1 VTELLIVAASGL
13 AREVMALVRAADDF
27 DLLGIL
33 DDDPIRVGTVLDGA
47 HVLGPLTEVRKHP
60 SARVVVCV
68 GSGAVRADIVR
79 RLAALGLPPG
89 RFATIVHPNVM
100 IPEGCTV
107 GEGSVLLANVVMTAA
122 VSLGR
127 HVVVMPGVTF
137 THGDVAD
144 DYSTFGAG
152 ATLGGSVVV
161 GRAAY
166 LGMNSSV
173 RQRTRVGAR
182 AVIGMGAAV
191 VSDVP
196 EGQTWV
202 GVPARPMSVAS
213 NGGDTP
219 GVES

>member
-1 VTELLIVAASGL
+1 MSELLLVAASGL
-13 AREVMALVRAADDF
+13 AREVMALVRAGDDF

-33 DDDPIRVGTVLDGA
+33 DDDPIRVGSVLDGA
-47 HVLGPLTEVRKHP
+47 HVLGPLAEVRKHP
-60 SARVVVCV
+60 GARVAVCV

-79 RLAALGLPPG
+79 RLGSLGLPPG
-89 RFATIVHPNVM
+89 RFATIVHPSVTV
-100 IPEGCTV
+100 PEGCMV
-107 GEGSVLLANVVMTAA
+107 GEGSILLANVVMTAA

-144 DYSTFGAG
+144 DYATFGAG
-152 ATLGGSVVV
+152 VSLGGSVVV

-166 LGMNSSV
+166 LGMNCSV

-202 GVPARPMSVAS
+202 GVPARPLSQDAHVAGS
-213 NGGDTP
+213 RG
-219 GVES
+219 ES